1 MMQQILSSA
10 TSLFLPY
17 FTPVIFI
24 LLAVIVADRLR
35 ETMTNAVLVKGGG
48 RRTS

>member
-1 MMQQILSSA
+1 MMQQILDSA

-17 FTPVIFI
+17 FIPVIFI

-35 ETMTNAVLVKGGG
+35 ETMTKALLVKEPG
-48 RRTS
+48 RRSS